1 MTDSHVVSGLKAKR
15 DEIKRA
21 ILDHEQKIKTAR
33 ADLATL
39 NEALAIF
46 GEFSGNPKKYFE
58 RRQLFERGELM
69 RIIMDAFRD
78 APDGLTTRELTE
90 IAMEAKS
97 FDLED
102 DKLFARVSHS
112 VGNALAGYRRA
123 KQIRGDGVRQG
134 VQVWRKD

>member
-1 MTDSHVVSGLKAKR
+1 
-15 DEIKRA
+15 
-21 ILDHEQKIKTAR
+21 
-33 ADLATL
+33 
-39 NEALAIF
+39 
-46 GEFSGNPKKYFE
+46 
-58 RRQLFERGELM
+58 M

-112 VGNALAGYRRA
+112 VGNALAGYRCA
-123 KQIRGDGVRQG
+123 KQIRVDGVRQG
-134 VQVWRKD
+134 VQVWRRT